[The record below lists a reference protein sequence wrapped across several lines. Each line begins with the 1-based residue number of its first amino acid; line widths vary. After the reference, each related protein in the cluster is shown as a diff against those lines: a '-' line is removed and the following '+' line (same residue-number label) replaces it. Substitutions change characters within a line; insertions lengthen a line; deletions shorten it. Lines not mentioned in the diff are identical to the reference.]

1 MLKINLLATIVM
13 VTILSSCGFHT
24 PYTNLTIN
32 ASIISNRNNIF
43 ANELQKHFNQNMHKI
58 LVIQVGAENQN
69 QRTVSYT
76 SSNEASSYTLKLSIP
91 IKVFNHNKKLLL
103 SKTFSANT
111 YLSKIDAYQAN
122 RLQIEEGYQQL
133 RRLII
138 KQLLRRLYNLNEN

>member
-1 MLKINLLATIVM
+1 MLKINLLAIM

-24 PYTNLTIN
+24 PYTNSTIN
-32 ASIISNRNNIF
+32 ASITSNRNNIF

-58 LVIQVGAENQN
+58 LVIQVGTENQN

-76 SSNEASSYTLKLSIP
+76 SSNEASSYTLNLNIP

-111 YLSKIDAYQAN
+111 YLNKIDAYQAN

-138 KQLLRRLYNLNEN
+138 RQLLRRLYKLNEN